1 MKVGWCQSCFI
12 KVLCKTHNRSDVSQA
27 FIIFSLPFSLASG
40 SSHSEVKPLAQ
51 VTINST
57 LKRKFVCQFKQIL
70 VQGNFLKSVNIA
82 MNWQGYPT
90 RYSGHSVKLNH
101 DPTHAFYFILFFFK
115 NVFICPQCLLP
126 LVTILKLLDVV
137 MIIQGGKKYLNK

>member
-1 MKVGWCQSCFI
+1 MVCCMKVGWCQSCFI

-57 LKRKFVCQFKQIL
+57 LKRKLVCQFKQIL

-101 DPTHAFYFILFFFK
+101 DPTHAFYFILFFSKTYLFAP
-115 NVFICPQCLLP
+115 NVYCH
-126 LVTILKLLDVV
+126 
-137 MIIQGGKKYLNK
+137 

>member
-1 MKVGWCQSCFI
+1 MVCCMKVGWCQSCFI

-70 VQGNFLKSVNIA
+70 VQGNFLKSVNMARLPNEVQWTQCQIKP
-82 MNWQGYPT
+82 WSYT
-90 RYSGHSVKLNH
+90 RFL
-101 DPTHAFYFILFFFK
+101 FYFIFFK

-137 MIIQGGKKYLNK
+137 MIIQGGNKYLNK